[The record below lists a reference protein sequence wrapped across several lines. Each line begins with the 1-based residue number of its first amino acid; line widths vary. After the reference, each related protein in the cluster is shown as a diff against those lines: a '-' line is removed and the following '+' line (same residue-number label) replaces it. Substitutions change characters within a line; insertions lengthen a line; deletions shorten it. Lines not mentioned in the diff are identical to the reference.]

1 MRKKIG
7 IIASDIELKER
18 IEELYREDVENG
30 TIIIDILNLDLME
43 NQGRILVEKGA
54 QAIIGRGG
62 GYSLVIDTVN
72 VPVIPM
78 NMKSTDLLRAIEIA
92 KKYSKKV
99 VLILGDN
106 EVSFDYVGW
115 RNVISTEITEEWF
128 ESKYE
133 IRSKVV
139 KYIDKKDEVVIVGG
153 GLACSFARQYGI
165 DSVFATASDESIR
178 EAVEYCKKLLDTLG
192 EEKFNNEVLRNILD
206 GIKDGVIAIDSNG
219 SIILYNESAKNMLKV
234 ERKCALNK
242 YILDVFPK
250 MEWMLDC
257 LHEKEDVEDRKIRNI
272 NNLIV
277 NTRTTLIKVD
287 NSTYGVLG
295 IIQDITKL
303 QNLERKIRFDLN
315 QKGLYAR
322 YTFDDFLF
330 KDKLTKEFIEEA
342 KKIGKSDY
350 TTLLYGESGSG
361 KEIIAH
367 SIHNISK
374 RKDRPFVAINCATIA
389 ENLLESEL
397 FGYEEGAFTGARKGG
412 KRGLFELAHG
422 GTLFLD
428 EINSLSFNIQ
438 TKLLRV
444 IEERQIMRIGSDYII
459 PLDIRIIAA
468 TNESL
473 TEKIV
478 MGTFRADLFYRL
490 SSLEIN
496 IPPLRDRRED
506 IIPLFNNF
514 VNEVLKDDGL
524 NGINSIDENFVL
536 TKDEMD
542 KLYNYSWPGN
552 VRELKT
558 IAQKYVVTG
567 KIKLRQDR
575 DFKTKKLLPNSEVDK
590 FNSETTASVEVQ
602 DESINISKI
611 NDGKISIDI
620 KEVNKYVEEKIISML
635 FAQGLSKNEV
645 AQVLGISRTSLWV
658 SLTHILGGRPPTLCC
673 YRSSPY
679 R

>member
-92 KKYSKKV
+92 KRYSKKV

-139 KYIDKKDEVVIVGG
+139 KYIDQKDEVVIVGG

-257 LHEKEDVEDRKIRNI
+257 LHEKDDVEDRKIRNI

-315 QKGLYAR
+315 KKGLYAR

-542 KLYNYSWPGN
+542 NLYNYSWPGN

-567 KIKLRQDR
+567 KIKLRQNQ
-575 DFKTKKLLPNSEVDK
+575 DFRTKKMLPDSEIDK
-590 FNSETTASVEVQ
+590 FNSETTASAEVQ
-602 DESINISKI
+602 DEAIDISKI
-611 NDGKISIDI
+611 HDGKVSIDI
-620 KEVNKYVEEKIISML
+620 KEVNKYVEEKIINML

-645 AQVLGISRTSLWV
+645 AQVLGISRTSLWKKYNKN
-658 SLTHILGGRPPTLCC
+658 I
-673 YRSSPY
+673 
-679 R
+679 

>member
-133 IRSKVV
+133 IRIKVV
-139 KYIDKKDEVVIVGG
+139 KYIDQKDEVVIVGG

-645 AQVLGISRTSLWV
+645 AQVLGISRTSLWKKYNKN
-658 SLTHILGGRPPTLCC
+658 I
-673 YRSSPY
+673 
-679 R
+679 

>member
-1 MRKKIG
+1 MILLRKKIG

-18 IEELYREDVENG
+18 IEELYKEDVENG

-62 GYSLVIDTVN
+62 GYSLVIDTVS

-92 KKYSKKV
+92 KRYSKKV

-139 KYIDKKDEVVIVGG
+139 KYIDQKDEVVIVGG

-257 LHEKEDVEDRKIRNI
+257 LHEKNDVEDRKIRNI
-272 NNLIV
+272 NSLIV

-367 SIHNISK
+367 SIHNISR

-514 VNEVLKDDGL
+514 VDEVLKDDGL

-536 TKDEMD
+536 TEDEIN

-567 KIKLRQDR
+567 KIKLRKER
-575 DFKTKKLLPNSEVDK
+575 DFKTQKVESSSETDK
-590 FNSETTASVEVQ
+590 FNSETTASVEIQ
-602 DESINISKI
+602 DEVVDISKI
-611 NDGKISIDI
+611 NDGKVCIDV

-645 AQVLGISRTSLWV
+645 AQVLGISRTSLWKKYNKN
-658 SLTHILGGRPPTLCC
+658 L
-673 YRSSPY
+673 
-679 R
+679 

>member
-139 KYIDKKDEVVIVGG
+139 KYIDQKDEVVIVGG

-459 PLDIRIIAA
+459 PLDIRTIAA

-645 AQVLGISRTSLWV
+645 AQVLGISRTSLWKKYNKN
-658 SLTHILGGRPPTLCC
+658 I
-673 YRSSPY
+673 
-679 R
+679 

>member
-139 KYIDKKDEVVIVGG
+139 KYIDQKDEIVIVGG

-645 AQVLGISRTSLWV
+645 AQVLGISRTSLWKKYNK
-658 SLTHILGGRPPTLCC
+658 HI
-673 YRSSPY
+673 
-679 R
+679 

>member
-139 KYIDKKDEVVIVGG
+139 KYIDQKDEVVIVGG

-330 KDKLTKEFIEEA
+330 KDKLTREFIEEA

-635 FAQGLSKNEV
+635 FAQGDRKSV
-645 AQVLGISRTSLWV
+645 V
-658 SLTHILGGRPPTLCC
+658 
-673 YRSSPY
+673 
-679 R
+679 

>member
-1 MRKKIG
+1 MILLRKKIG

-139 KYIDKKDEVVIVGG
+139 KYIDQKDEVVIVGG

-330 KDKLTKEFIEEA
+330 KDKLTREFIEEA

-536 TKDEMD
+536 TKGEMD

-602 DESINISKI
+602 DESINMIKI

-645 AQVLGISRTSLWV
+645 AQVLGISRTSLWKKYNKN
-658 SLTHILGGRPPTLCC
+658 I
-673 YRSSPY
+673 
-679 R
+679 

>member
-18 IEELYREDVENG
+18 IEELYKEDVENG

-92 KKYSKKV
+92 KRYSKKV

-139 KYIDKKDEVVIVGG
+139 KYIDQKDEVVIVGG

-234 ERKCALNK
+234 ERRCALNK

-257 LHEKEDVEDRKIRNI
+257 LHEKNDVEDRKIRNI

-367 SIHNISK
+367 SIHNISR

-536 TKDEMD
+536 TKDEID

-567 KIKLRQDR
+567 KIKLRKER
-575 DFKTKKLLPNSEVDK
+575 DFKTQKVAPSSEIDK

-602 DESINISKI
+602 DEVVDISKI
-611 NDGKISIDI
+611 NDGKVCIDI
-620 KEVNKYVEEKIISML
+620 KEVNKYVEEKIIGML

-645 AQVLGISRTSLWV
+645 AQVLGISRTSLWKKYNKN
-658 SLTHILGGRPPTLCC
+658 I
-673 YRSSPY
+673 
-679 R
+679 

>member
-1 MRKKIG
+1 MQKKIG

-18 IEELYREDVENG
+18 IEELYREDVKNG

-62 GYSLVIDTVN
+62 GYSLVIDTVS

-78 NMKSTDLLRAIEIA
+78 NMKSTDLLRAIEMA
-92 KKYSKKV
+92 KRYSKKV

-139 KYIDKKDEVVIVGG
+139 KYIDQKDEVVIVGG

-250 MEWMLDC
+250 MEWLLDC
-257 LHEKEDVEDRKIRNI
+257 LHEKDDAEDRKIRNI

-287 NSTYGVLG
+287 DSTYGVLG

-524 NGINSIDENFVL
+524 NGINSIDENFAL
-536 TKDEMD
+536 TNDEINA
-542 KLYNYSWPGN
+542 LYNYSWPGN

-567 KIKLRQDR
+567 KIKLRKER
-575 DFKTKKLLPNSEVDK
+575 NFKTKETVSSPNIGE
-590 FNSETTASVEVQ
+590 FNVETTASIEATDEVI
-602 DESINISKI
+602 DISKI
-611 NDGKISIDI
+611 NDGKVSIDI

-645 AQVLGISRTSLWV
+645 AQVLGISRTSLWKKYNKN
-658 SLTHILGGRPPTLCC
+658 I
-673 YRSSPY
+673 
-679 R
+679 

>member
-139 KYIDKKDEVVIVGG
+139 KYIDQKDEVVIVGG

-635 FAQGLSKNEV
+635 FDQGLCKNEV
-645 AQVLGISRTSLWV
+645 AQVLGISRTSLWKKYNKN
-658 SLTHILGGRPPTLCC
+658 I
-673 YRSSPY
+673 
-679 R
+679 

>member
-139 KYIDKKDEVVIVGG
+139 KYIDQKDEVVIVGG

-506 IIPLFNNF
+506 IIPLLNNF

-645 AQVLGISRTSLWV
+645 AQVLGISRTSLWKKYNKN
-658 SLTHILGGRPPTLCC
+658 I
-673 YRSSPY
+673 
-679 R
+679 

>member
-139 KYIDKKDEVVIVGG
+139 KYIDQKDEVVIVGG

-602 DESINISKI
+602 D
-611 NDGKISIDI
+611 
-620 KEVNKYVEEKIISML
+620 
-635 FAQGLSKNEV
+635 
-645 AQVLGISRTSLWV
+645 
-658 SLTHILGGRPPTLCC
+658 
-673 YRSSPY
+673 
-679 R
+679 

>member
-18 IEELYREDVENG
+18 IEELYGEDVENG

-315 QKGLYAR
+315 QKGLYAK

-542 KLYNYSWPGN
+542 KLYNYCLLYTSPSP
-552 VRELKT
+552 
-558 IAQKYVVTG
+558 
-567 KIKLRQDR
+567 R
-575 DFKTKKLLPNSEVDK
+575 D
-590 FNSETTASVEVQ
+590 
-602 DESINISKI
+602 
-611 NDGKISIDI
+611 
-620 KEVNKYVEEKIISML
+620 
-635 FAQGLSKNEV
+635 
-645 AQVLGISRTSLWV
+645 
-658 SLTHILGGRPPTLCC
+658 
-673 YRSSPY
+673 
-679 R
+679 

>member
-1 MRKKIG
+1 MILLRKKIG

-139 KYIDKKDEVVIVGG
+139 KYIDQKDEVVIVGG

-330 KDKLTKEFIEEA
+330 KDKLTREFIEEA

-590 FNSETTASVEVQ
+590 FNSKTTASVEVQ

-645 AQVLGISRTSLWV
+645 AQVLGISRTSLWKKYNKN
-658 SLTHILGGRPPTLCC
+658 I
-673 YRSSPY
+673 
-679 R
+679 

>member
-1 MRKKIG
+1 MILLRKKIG

-139 KYIDKKDEVVIVGG
+139 KYIDQKDEVVIVGG

-330 KDKLTKEFIEEA
+330 KDELTKEFIEEA

-645 AQVLGISRTSLWV
+645 AQVLGISRTSLWKKYNKN
-658 SLTHILGGRPPTLCC
+658 I
-673 YRSSPY
+673 
-679 R
+679 

>member
-139 KYIDKKDEVVIVGG
+139 KYIDQKDEVVIVGG

-330 KDKLTKEFIEEA
+330 KDKLTREFIEEA

-536 TKDEMD
+536 TKGEMD

-602 DESINISKI
+602 DESINMSKI

-645 AQVLGISRTSLWV
+645 AQVLGISRTSLWKKYNKN
-658 SLTHILGGRPPTLCC
+658 I
-673 YRSSPY
+673 
-679 R
+679 

>member
-1 MRKKIG
+1 MILLRKKIG

-139 KYIDKKDEVVIVGG
+139 KYIDQKDEVVIVGG

-620 KEVNKYVEEKIISML
+620 KEVNKYVEEKIIS
-635 FAQGLSKNEV
+635 
-645 AQVLGISRTSLWV
+645 
-658 SLTHILGGRPPTLCC
+658 
-673 YRSSPY
+673 
-679 R
+679 

>member
-1 MRKKIG
+1 MILLRKKIG

-78 NMKSTDLLRAIEIA
+78 NMKSTDLLRAIELA
-92 KKYSKKV
+92 KQYSKKV

-139 KYIDKKDEVVIVGG
+139 KYIDQKDEVVIVGG

-490 SSLEIN
+490 SSLEIK

-506 IIPLFNNF
+506 IIPLFKNF

-575 DFKTKKLLPNSEVDK
+575 NFKTKKVLPSSEIDK

-602 DESINISKI
+602 DESIDISKI
-611 NDGKISIDI
+611 NDGKVSIDI

-645 AQVLGISRTSLWV
+645 AQVLGISRTSLWKKYNKN
-658 SLTHILGGRPPTLCC
+658 I
-673 YRSSPY
+673 
-679 R
+679 

>member
-1 MRKKIG
+1 MILLRKKIG

-139 KYIDKKDEVVIVGG
+139 KYIDQKDEVVIVGG

-645 AQVLGISRTSLWV
+645 AQVLGISRTSLWKK
-658 SLTHILGGRPPTLCC
+658 
-673 YRSSPY
+673 YN
-679 R
+679 

>member
-139 KYIDKKDEVVIVGG
+139 KYIDQKDEVVIVGG

-422 GTLFLD
+422 GTLFFD

-645 AQVLGISRTSLWV
+645 AQVLGISRTSLWKKYNKN
-658 SLTHILGGRPPTLCC
+658 I
-673 YRSSPY
+673 
-679 R
+679 

>member
-139 KYIDKKDEVVIVGG
+139 KYIDQKDEVVIVGG

-611 NDGKISIDI
+611 NDRKISIDI

-645 AQVLGISRTSLWV
+645 AQVLGISRTSLWKKYNKN
-658 SLTHILGGRPPTLCC
+658 I
-673 YRSSPY
+673 
-679 R
+679 

>member
-1 MRKKIG
+1 MILLRKKIG

-139 KYIDKKDEVVIVGG
+139 KYIDQKDEVVIVGG

-611 NDGKISIDI
+611 NDGKVSIDI

-645 AQVLGISRTSLWV
+645 AQVLGISRTSLWKKYNKN
-658 SLTHILGGRPPTLCC
+658 I
-673 YRSSPY
+673 
-679 R
+679 

>member
-18 IEELYREDVENG
+18 IEELYKEDVENG

-62 GYSLVIDTVN
+62 GYSLVIDTVS

-92 KKYSKKV
+92 KRYSKKV

-139 KYIDKKDEVVIVGG
+139 KYIDQKDEVVIVGG

-234 ERKCALNK
+234 ERRCALNK

-257 LHEKEDVEDRKIRNI
+257 LHEKNDVEDRKIRNI

-367 SIHNISK
+367 SIHNISR

-536 TKDEMD
+536 TKDEID

-567 KIKLRQDR
+567 KIKLRKER
-575 DFKTKKLLPNSEVDK
+575 DFKTQKVAPSSEIDK

-602 DESINISKI
+602 DEVVDISKI
-611 NDGKISIDI
+611 NDGKVCIDI
-620 KEVNKYVEEKIISML
+620 KEVNKYVEEKIINML

-645 AQVLGISRTSLWV
+645 AQVLGISRTSLWKKYNKNV
-658 SLTHILGGRPPTLCC
+658 
-673 YRSSPY
+673 
-679 R
+679 

>member
-1 MRKKIG
+1 MILLRKKIG

-139 KYIDKKDEVVIVGG
+139 KYIDQKDEVVIVGG

-611 NDGKISIDI
+611 NDGKIS
-620 KEVNKYVEEKIISML
+620 
-635 FAQGLSKNEV
+635 
-645 AQVLGISRTSLWV
+645 
-658 SLTHILGGRPPTLCC
+658 
-673 YRSSPY
+673 
-679 R
+679 

>member
-1 MRKKIG
+1 MQKKIG

-18 IEELYREDVENG
+18 IEELYKEDVENG

-62 GYSLVIDTVN
+62 GYSLVIDTVS

-92 KKYSKKV
+92 KRYSKKV

-139 KYIDKKDEVVIVGG
+139 KYIDQKDEVVIVGG

-234 ERKCALNK
+234 ERRCALNK

-257 LHEKEDVEDRKIRNI
+257 LHEKNDVEDRKIRNI

-367 SIHNISK
+367 SIHNISR

-536 TKDEMD
+536 TKDEID

-567 KIKLRQDR
+567 KIKLRKER
-575 DFKTKKLLPNSEVDK
+575 DFKTQKVAPSSEIDK

-602 DESINISKI
+602 DEVVDISKI
-611 NDGKISIDI
+611 NDGKVCIDI
-620 KEVNKYVEEKIISML
+620 KEVNKYVEEKIINML

-645 AQVLGISRTSLWV
+645 AQVLGISRTSLWKKYNKN
-658 SLTHILGGRPPTLCC
+658 I
-673 YRSSPY
+673 
-679 R
+679 

>member
-139 KYIDKKDEVVIVGG
+139 KYIDQKDEIVIVGG

-389 ENLLESEL
+389 ENLLESEF

-645 AQVLGISRTSLWV
+645 AQVLGISRTSLWKKYNKN
-658 SLTHILGGRPPTLCC
+658 I
-673 YRSSPY
+673 
-679 R
+679 

>member
-18 IEELYREDVENG
+18 IEELYKEDVENG

-62 GYSLVIDTVN
+62 GYSLVIDTVS

-92 KKYSKKV
+92 KRYSKKV

-139 KYIDKKDEVVIVGG
+139 KYIDQKDEVVIVGG

-234 ERKCALNK
+234 ERRCALNK

-257 LHEKEDVEDRKIRNI
+257 LHEKNDVEDRKIRNI

-367 SIHNISK
+367 SIHNISR

-536 TKDEMD
+536 TKDEID

-567 KIKLRQDR
+567 KIKLRKER
-575 DFKTKKLLPNSEVDK
+575 DFKTQKVAPSSEIDN
-590 FNSETTASVEVQ
+590 FNSEMTASVEVQ
-602 DESINISKI
+602 DEVIDISNI
-611 NDGKISIDI
+611 NDGKVCIDI

-645 AQVLGISRTSLWV
+645 AQVLGISRTSLWKKYNKN
-658 SLTHILGGRPPTLCC
+658 I
-673 YRSSPY
+673 
-679 R
+679 

>member
-1 MRKKIG
+1 MILLRKKIG

-92 KKYSKKV
+92 KRYSKKV

-139 KYIDKKDEVVIVGG
+139 KYIDQKDEVVIVGG

-257 LHEKEDVEDRKIRNI
+257 LHEKDDVEDRKIRNI

-315 QKGLYAR
+315 KKGLYAR

-542 KLYNYSWPGN
+542 NLYNYSWPGN

-567 KIKLRQDR
+567 KIKLRQNQ
-575 DFKTKKLLPNSEVDK
+575 DFRTKKMLPDSEIDK
-590 FNSETTASVEVQ
+590 FNSETTASAEVQ
-602 DESINISKI
+602 DEAIDISKI
-611 NDGKISIDI
+611 HDGKVSIDI
-620 KEVNKYVEEKIISML
+620 KEVNKYVEEKIINML

-645 AQVLGISRTSLWV
+645 AQVLGISRTSLWKKYNKN
-658 SLTHILGGRPPTLCC
+658 I
-673 YRSSPY
+673 
-679 R
+679 

>member
-139 KYIDKKDEVVIVGG
+139 KYIDQKDEVVIVGG

-536 TKDEMD
+536 NKDEMD

-645 AQVLGISRTSLWV
+645 AQVLGISRTSLWKKYNKN
-658 SLTHILGGRPPTLCC
+658 I
-673 YRSSPY
+673 
-679 R
+679 

>member
-1 MRKKIG
+1 MILLRKKIG

-139 KYIDKKDEVVIVGG
+139 KYIDQKDEVVIVGG

-536 TKDEMD
+536 TKGEMD

-602 DESINISKI
+602 DESINMSKI

-645 AQVLGISRTSLWV
+645 AQVLGISRTSLWKKYNKN
-658 SLTHILGGRPPTLCC
+658 I
-673 YRSSPY
+673 
-679 R
+679 

>member
-1 MRKKIG
+1 MILLRKKIG

-139 KYIDKKDEVVIVGG
+139 KYIDQKDEVVIVGG

-645 AQVLGISRTSLWV
+645 AQVLGISRTSLWKKYNL
-658 SLTHILGGRPPTLCC
+658 SLIHI
-673 YRSSPY
+673 
-679 R
+679 

>member
-1 MRKKIG
+1 MILLRKKIG

-139 KYIDKKDEVVIVGG
+139 KYIDQKDEVVIVGG

-496 IPPLRDRRED
+496 IPPLRNRRED

-645 AQVLGISRTSLWV
+645 AQVLGISRTSLWKKYNKN
-658 SLTHILGGRPPTLCC
+658 I
-673 YRSSPY
+673 
-679 R
+679 

>member
-1 MRKKIG
+1 MQKKIG

-139 KYIDKKDEVVIVGG
+139 KYIDQKDEVVIVGG

-536 TKDEMD
+536 TKDEID

-575 DFKTKKLLPNSEVDK
+575 NFKTKQSLSNSEVDK
-590 FNSETTASVEVQ
+590 FNSETTASAEVQ

-611 NDGKISIDI
+611 NDGKVSIDI

-645 AQVLGISRTSLWV
+645 AQVLGISRTSLWKKYNKN
-658 SLTHILGGRPPTLCC
+658 I
-673 YRSSPY
+673 
-679 R
+679 

>member
-1 MRKKIG
+1 MQKKIG
-7 IIASDIELKER
+7 IIAYDIELKER

-139 KYIDKKDEVVIVGG
+139 KYIDQKDEVVIVGG

-257 LHEKEDVEDRKIRNI
+257 LHEKEAVEDRKIRNI

-536 TKDEMD
+536 TKDEID

-575 DFKTKKLLPNSEVDK
+575 NFKTKQSLSNSEVDK
-590 FNSETTASVEVQ
+590 FNSETTASAEVQ

-645 AQVLGISRTSLWV
+645 AQVLGISRTSLWKKYNKN
-658 SLTHILGGRPPTLCC
+658 I
-673 YRSSPY
+673 
-679 R
+679 

>member
-1 MRKKIG
+1 MILLQKKIG

-18 IEELYREDVENG
+18 IEELYKEDVENG

-62 GYSLVIDTVN
+62 GYSLVIDTVS

-92 KKYSKKV
+92 KRYSKKV

-139 KYIDKKDEVVIVGG
+139 KYIDQKDEVVIVGG

-234 ERKCALNK
+234 ERRCALNK

-257 LHEKEDVEDRKIRNI
+257 LHEKNDVEDRKIRNI

-367 SIHNISK
+367 SIHNISR

-536 TKDEMD
+536 TKDEID

-567 KIKLRQDR
+567 KIKLRKER
-575 DFKTKKLLPNSEVDK
+575 DFKTQKVAPSSEIDK

-602 DESINISKI
+602 DEVVDISKI
-611 NDGKISIDI
+611 NDGKVCIDI
-620 KEVNKYVEEKIISML
+620 KEVNKYVEEKIINML

-645 AQVLGISRTSLWV
+645 AQVLGISRTSLWKKYNKN
-658 SLTHILGGRPPTLCC
+658 I
-673 YRSSPY
+673 
-679 R
+679 

>member
-1 MRKKIG
+1 MILLRKKIG

-139 KYIDKKDEVVIVGG
+139 KYIDQKDEVVIVGG

-575 DFKTKKLLPNSEVDK
+575 DFKTKKLLPKSEVDK

-645 AQVLGISRTSLWV
+645 AQVLGISRTSLWKKYNKN
-658 SLTHILGGRPPTLCC
+658 I
-673 YRSSPY
+673 
-679 R
+679 

>member
-18 IEELYREDVENG
+18 IEELYKEDVENG

-62 GYSLVIDTVN
+62 GYSLVIDTVS

-92 KKYSKKV
+92 KRYSKKV

-139 KYIDKKDEVVIVGG
+139 KYIDQKDEVVIVGG

-257 LHEKEDVEDRKIRNI
+257 LHEKNDVEDRKIRNI
-272 NNLIV
+272 NSLIV

-367 SIHNISK
+367 SIHNISR

-514 VNEVLKDDGL
+514 VDEVLKDDGL

-536 TKDEMD
+536 TEDEIN

-567 KIKLRQDR
+567 KIKLRKER
-575 DFKTKKLLPNSEVDK
+575 DFKTQKVESSSETDK
-590 FNSETTASVEVQ
+590 FNSETTASVEIQ
-602 DESINISKI
+602 DEVVDISKI
-611 NDGKISIDI
+611 NDGKVCIDV

-645 AQVLGISRTSLWV
+645 AQVLGISRTSLWKKYNKN
-658 SLTHILGGRPPTLCC
+658 L
-673 YRSSPY
+673 
-679 R
+679 

>member
-1 MRKKIG
+1 MILLRKKIG

-139 KYIDKKDEVVIVGG
+139 KYIDQKDEIVIVGG

-645 AQVLGISRTSLWV
+645 AQVLGISRTSLWKK
-658 SLTHILGGRPPTLCC
+658 
-673 YRSSPY
+673 Y
-679 R
+679 